1 MTSYFDQ
8 LLNILDTYHNKCSG
22 RRGKNPTVG
31 NRYGGWRFETTARW
45 RPLDGGPT
53 EAVSSSASHPIIK
66 WQGGEEIFIC
76 RFFGCLSCIKKYIY
90 DTTFEAVN

>member
-1 MTSYFDQ
+1 MGAGG
-8 LLNILDTYHNKCSG
+8 LK
-22 RRGKNPTVG
+22 RPRGGDLST
-31 NRYGGWRFETTARW
+31 ES
-45 RPLDGGPT
+45 GPT
-53 EAVSSSASHPIIK
+53 EAVSSSASHPVIK